1 MEWSLAGVLCLN
13 GVGISS
19 PLGDFAADA
28 SVFSER
34 IGLEGA
40 EWGSG
45 DVTHR
50 LLSRFALS
58 FGIFVFMAITVKRH

>member
-34 IGLEGA
+34 IGLRG
-40 EWGSG
+40 GM
-45 DVTHR
+45 VLR
-50 LLSRFALS
+50 
-58 FGIFVFMAITVKRH
+58 